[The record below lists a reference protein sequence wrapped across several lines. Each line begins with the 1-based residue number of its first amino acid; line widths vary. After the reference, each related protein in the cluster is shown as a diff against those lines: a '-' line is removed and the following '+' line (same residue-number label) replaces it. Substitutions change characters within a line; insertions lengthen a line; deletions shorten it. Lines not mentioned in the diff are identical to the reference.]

1 MPTPSTLERLCDIR
15 ELQDA
20 SDGHLIAI
28 CKWIADGEMPTA
40 RVGGKRKI
48 RESDLQP
55 PAMPVI
61 VFRSDEQVG
70 EQARDD
76 LNALAAK
83 LVASWPE
90 LPEERRVELGRLLTD
105 S

>member
-1 MPTPSTLERLCDIR
+1 MR

-20 SDGHLIAI
+20 NDGHSIAI
-28 CKWIADGEMPTA
+28 RKRMTDGEIPA
-40 RVGGKRKI
+40 VRVGGKRKT
-48 RESDLQP
+48 RGPDPQP

-61 VFRSDEQVG
+61 VFRSDEQAG

-90 LPEERRVELGRLLTD
+90 LPKERRVELGRLLTD
-105 S
+105 P

>member
-1 MPTPSTLERLCDIR
+1 MT
-15 ELQDA
+15 
-20 SDGHLIAI
+20 
-28 CKWIADGEMPTA
+28 DGEISA
-40 RVGGKRKI
+40 VRVGGKRKT

-61 VFRSDEQVG
+61 ASRPDEQAG

-90 LPEERRVELGRLLTD
+90 LPKERRVELGRLLTD
-105 S
+105 P

>member
-1 MPTPSTLERLCDIR
+1 MT
-15 ELQDA
+15 
-20 SDGHLIAI
+20 
-28 CKWIADGEMPTA
+28 DGEMPA
-40 RVGGKRKI
+40 VRVGGQLKI

-76 LNALAAK
+76 LNASSDSPRA
-83 LVASWPE
+83 V
-90 LPEERRVELGRLLTD
+90 RRSPLSIDGVV
-105 S
+105 

>member
-1 MPTPSTLERLCDIR
+1 MR

-20 SDGHLIAI
+20 NDGHSIAI
-28 CKWIADGEMPTA
+28 RKRMTDGEMPA
-40 RVGGKRKI
+40 VRVGGKLKT

-55 PAMPVI
+55 PVMPVTAS
-61 VFRSDEQVG
+61 RRDEQVG
-70 EQARDD
+70 EQAIDD

-90 LPEERRVELGRLLTD
+90 LPKERRVELGRLLAAPDTTPD
-105 S
+105 ATKTPR

>member
-1 MPTPSTLERLCDIR
+1 MLTPSTLERLCDMR

-20 SDGHLIAI
+20 NDGHSIVI
-28 CKWIADGEMPTA
+28 RKRIADGEIPVV

-61 VFRSDEQVG
+61 VFRSDEQVD

-90 LPEERRVELGRLLTD
+90 LPKERRVELGRLLAGP
-105 S
+105 

>member
-1 MPTPSTLERLCDIR
+1 MT
-15 ELQDA
+15 
-20 SDGHLIAI
+20 
-28 CKWIADGEMPTA
+28 DGEMPA
-40 RVGGKRKI
+40 VRVGGQLKI
-48 RESDLQP
+48 RELDLQP

-90 LPEERRVELGRLLTD
+90 LPKERRVELGRLLAGP
-105 S
+105 